1 MAPYRVSSVEAS
13 SMALYRVSS
22 AAPWRAIATQPPEAR
37 RRGRLLEVGL
47 LAGLSRHGARSPRC
61 TESAAK
67 GRAGG
72 RIKGGTSHLC
82 LLASDVK
89 ILASSEERDS

>member
-37 RRGRLLEVGL
+37 RRERLLEVGL
-47 LAGLSRHGARSPRC
+47 LAGLAWHTP
-61 TESAAK
+61 
-67 GRAGG
+67 
-72 RIKGGTSHLC
+72 GTALD
-82 LLASDVK
+82 LLAVPSPQPRDV
-89 ILASSEERDS
+89 LGGGSRAVHRTCVYWRAM